1 MAFWLHTP
9 IGSHTGVFC
18 QPSHRSPW
26 ADMPARMN
34 EDSEVTIPIRNLIA
48 LIVATG
54 VAVMGYFQITERLNF
69 LERNNE
75 MLTISVEQNS
85 EFRVLW
91 PRGELGAL
99 PDDAEQNIRLN
110 YLEGMLQEVREEIA
124 RLESISSGS

>member
-1 MAFWLHTP
+1 
-9 IGSHTGVFC
+9 
-18 QPSHRSPW
+18 
-26 ADMPARMN
+26 MPARMN

>member
-1 MAFWLHTP
+1 
-9 IGSHTGVFC
+9 
-18 QPSHRSPW
+18 
-26 ADMPARMN
+26 MPARLN
-34 EDSEVTIPIRNLIA
+34 QDSELTIPVRNLIA
-48 LIVATG
+48 LVVATA

-110 YLEGMLQEVREEIA
+110 YLETMLQEVREE
-124 RLESISSGS
+124 LGGMTSISPGS

>member
-1 MAFWLHTP
+1 
-9 IGSHTGVFC
+9 
-18 QPSHRSPW
+18 
-26 ADMPARMN
+26 MPARLN
-34 EDSEVTIPIRNLIA
+34 EDSEITIPVRNLVA
-48 LIVATG
+48 LIVATA

-110 YLEGMLQEVREEIA
+110 YLESMLQEVREE
-124 RLESISSGS
+124 LGGMTSISPGS

>member
-1 MAFWLHTP
+1 
-9 IGSHTGVFC
+9 
-18 QPSHRSPW
+18 
-26 ADMPARMN
+26 MPARLN
-34 EDSEVTIPIRNLIA
+34 QDSEITIPVRNLIA
-48 LIVATG
+48 LVVATA

-110 YLEGMLQEVREEIA
+110 YLETMLQEVREE
-124 RLESISSGS
+124 LGGMTSISPGSYRVHGC

>member
-1 MAFWLHTP
+1 
-9 IGSHTGVFC
+9 
-18 QPSHRSPW
+18 
-26 ADMPARMN
+26 MPARLN
-34 EDSEVTIPIRNLIA
+34 EDSEITIPVRNLVA
-48 LIVATG
+48 LIVATA

-110 YLEGMLQEVREEIA
+110 YLESMLQEVREE
-124 RLESISSGS
+124 LGGMTSISPGP